1 MELRLKKTKKMET
14 EITTL
19 TKELLQEL
27 IAEKNNPSISLYLPT
42 HRSHPENLQDIIVFK
57 NLVKQLKESLHD
69 KYSETEV
76 LQFIKPFDLLIQNN
90 ALWNKTL
97 DGLVVFS
104 AIDYLKIIYLQV
116 PVNALVIVTDRF
128 HVKPLRKYLQSADR
142 YHILSLNLDHFQLF
156 EGNRFG
162 VSEIKLNPEIPKT
175 LTEALGED
183 LTEKRS
189 TVASYGGTSG
199 ESANM
204 HHGDGGRKDQ
214 MDNDTEKFFRIISL
228 AIDEHYSKP
237 TGLPLVLAALPEH
250 HHLFHKVNKNPLL
263 QKEGIMV
270 SIKFLQA
277 EKIAEMAWKTMQPN
291 YLMSLKELSQK
302 FEEAKG
308 KSNGSDSLEEVA
320 KAVADRR
327 VETLLLEQNRIIA
340 GSIIDVDSGTIEIGD
355 LKNPEV
361 GDLLDAIAEMATE
374 KGTEVIVIS
383 KENMPT
389 QSGIAAIFRY

>member
-1 MELRLKKTKKMET
+1 
-14 EITTL
+14 
-19 TKELLQEL
+19 
-27 IAEKNNPSISLYLPT
+27 
-42 HRSHPENLQDIIVFK
+42 
-57 NLVKQLKESLHD
+57 
-69 KYSETEV
+69 
-76 LQFIKPFDLLIQNN
+76 
-90 ALWNKTL
+90 
-97 DGLVVFS
+97 
-104 AIDYLKIIYLQV
+104 V
-116 PVNALVIVTDRF
+116 PVNALVIVADRF
-128 HVKPLRKYLQSADR
+128 HVKPLRRYLQSVDR
-142 YHILSLNLDHFQLF
+142 YHILSLNLDNFQLF

-162 VSEIKLNPEIPKT
+162 VSEIEPNPEIPKT

-199 ESANM
+199 ESSNM

-228 AIDEHYSKP
+228 AIDKHYSKP

-270 SIKFLQA
+270 STKFFQD
-277 EKIAEMAWKTMQPN
+277 EKIAEMAWETMQPN
-291 YLMSLKELSQK
+291 YLMSLKELTQK

-308 KSNGSDSLEEVA
+308 KSNRSDSLEEVA
-320 KAVADRR
+320 IAVAAGR
-327 VETLLLEQNRIIA
+327 VETLLLEQNRIIP
-340 GSIIDVDSGTIEIGD
+340 GKIIDADSGAIEFED
-355 LKNPEV
+355 LNNPEV
-361 GDLLDAIAEMATE
+361 GDLLDDIAEMAIE